1 MLALLE
7 DAAENRLL
15 LEENALEDGNS
26 IDDAN
31 SDDTVAPEKYDI
43 TSFGADYDVEGL
55 VRRLD
60 RGDIFIPSFQR
71 NYVWNQSQASRFIE
85 SLLLGLPIPGIFL
98 AREAESN
105 KLIVIDGQQRLKTL
119 QFFYDGFFKP
129 KPDDDV
135 KKIFKL
141 QKVQAQFEGCSY
153 NTLTSR
159 DQLTLND
166 SIIHA
171 TIIKQISPEDD
182 DTSLYHIFQRLN
194 SGAIALGPQEMRTA
208 VYHGDLIDLI
218 KHLNSNSDWRS
229 IFGQENNRLKDQEFV
244 LRFLALY
251 FYGDQ
256 YERPMGEF
264 LTKFAKKYQ
273 RADTS
278 FLSKAEQVFSETI
291 NLAYQSLNGKAF
303 RPDRVL
309 NAALFDSVMVG
320 LARRI
325 ARGAVTNLSAVKT
338 AYDALLQD
346 KEFIDLISQHTS
358 DDSNVEKRLQKTTL
372 AFAAV

>member
-1 MLALLE
+1 MPAILE
-7 DAAENRLL
+7 GAVETGLFPED
-15 LEENALEDGNS
+15 NAVEDTDS
-26 IDDAN
+26 IDEAN
-31 SDDTVAPEKYDI
+31 SDTTVPPEKYDI

-55 VRRLD
+55 VRRLQ

-71 NYVWNQSQASRFIE
+71 NYVWNQSLASRFIE

-129 KPDDDV
+129 KQDDDV

-141 QKVQAQFEGCSY
+141 QKVQPQFEGCAY
-153 NTLTSR
+153 NTLAER
-159 DQLTLND
+159 DRVTLND

-171 TIIKQISPEDD
+171 TIIKQVSPEDD

-218 KHLNSNSDWRS
+218 KHLNGNSYWRS

-251 FYGDQ
+251 FYGEQ

-273 RADTS
+273 RANTS
-278 FLSKAEQVFSETI
+278 FLAKAEQVFSETI
-291 NLAYQSLNGKAF
+291 RLAHQSLNGKAF

-309 NAALFDSVMVG
+309 NAALFDAVMVG
-320 LARRI
+320 LAHRI
-325 ARGAVTNLSAVKT
+325 TKGAVTDLAAIKM
-338 AYDALLQD
+338 AYDTLLLD
-346 KEFIDLISQHTS
+346 KEFVDLISQHTS
-358 DDSNVEKRLQKTTL
+358 DDSNVERRLQKAIL
-372 AFAAV
+372 AFANV